1 MDTCFIEHTETAEI
15 VTQLDDDNF
24 LVNIKMQLISV
35 KKAASCL
42 LIPDAQDKVLI
53 INTKDK
59 EYYII
64 CVLEKKSRQNNIKL
78 GDSSI
83 SLSPDSIDINANN
96 FIVNTTNT
104 ISFRCK
110 IYKVT
115 ANVLNYR
122 FDVMNFMGKKIAM
135 YMESMQVVCKSWQEK
150 VSRYTSD
157 YKELFK
163 NVHKVEQSKIASSR
177 TIVKGK
183 YRIDSDQIDLNSKE
197 DTTINA
203 KQLNVN

>member
-64 CVLEKKSRQNNIKL
+64 CVLEKKSRQNNCLINP
-78 GDSSI
+78 SSPFAPN
-83 SLSPDSIDINANN
+83 LESIA
-96 FIVNTTNT
+96 
-104 ISFRCK
+104 
-110 IYKVT
+110 
-115 ANVLNYR
+115 
-122 FDVMNFMGKKIAM
+122 
-135 YMESMQVVCKSWQEK
+135 Q
-150 VSRYTSD
+150 YTS
-157 YKELFK
+157 LMLTQP
-163 NVHKVEQSKIASSR
+163 NLL
-177 TIVKGK
+177 KGDK
-183 YRIDSDQIDLNSKE
+183 CVVL
-197 DTTINA
+197 
-203 KQLNVN
+203 